1 MTSEE
6 SCAPARVPSSR
17 TVLIPER
24 AQPWIQLAAGV
35 LGMVA
40 IANLQYGWTLFV
52 GPIEAKFHWG
62 QPAIQVAFTLFVLAE
77 TWLVPIEGYLV
88 DRFGPRPMVALG
100 GILVGVRL
108 DAQCPRPAR
117 SACLYLAKAVIG
129 GAGAGIVYGTSIGN
143 ALKWFPHRRGLAA
156 GITAAAFGAGSALT
170 VLPISNMIRNR
181 GFEAAF
187 FWFGPGQGIVV
198 LAASLILRAPW
209 RRRPRKPFATTTHPP
224 PAPDATALEMV
235 RTPIFWLVYAMFTL
249 VATGGLMAVAQLGP
263 MARYYQIA
271 NVPVSLFGITAAALP
286 FALKLDR
293 ILNGVSRPFFGW
305 VSDHLGRENT
315 LGMALVLEGLAILLF
330 INYVR
335 VPTMFVILTGLTF
348 FAWGEIY
355 SLFPALC
362 GDLFGR
368 KYATTNYG
376 LLYTAK
382 GTAALLVPVGSLIQ
396 HFTGSWKPVFIMASV
411 FDFTAALLALCVLK
425 PWRLRWLAK
434 PSAAIDEEL

>member
-1 MTSEE
+1 
-6 SCAPARVPSSR
+6 
-17 TVLIPER
+17 
-24 AQPWIQLAAGV
+24 
-35 LGMVA
+35 MVA

-52 GPIEAKFHWG
+52 DPIEAKYHWG
-62 QPAIQVAFTLFVLAE
+62 RPAIQWAFTLFVLAE

-88 DRFGPRPMVALG
+88 DRFGPRRMVALG
-100 GILVGVRL
+100 GLLVGAAWVL
-108 DAQCPRPAR
+108 NAQA
-117 SACLYLAKAVIG
+117 STLGVLYGAAILG
-129 GAGAGIVYGTSIGN
+129 GIGAGIVYGTSVGN

-170 VLPISNMIRNR
+170 VLPISRMIRQS

-187 FWFGPGQGIVV
+187 FWFGLGQGSVV
-198 LAASLILRAPW
+198 LATSLFLRAPEKELG
-209 RRRPRKPFATTTHPP
+209 RVAVGGSTGTAQPKPP
-224 PAPDATALEMV
+224 PDATWLEMV
-235 RTPIFWLVYAMFTL
+235 RTPLFWLIYAMFTM

-271 NVPVSLFGITAAALP
+271 DVPVRLFGFTAAALP
-286 FALKLDR
+286 FALSLDR
-293 ILNGVSRPFFGW
+293 LLNGISRPFFGW

-330 INYVR
+330 INFVR
-335 VPTMFVILTGLTF
+335 VPLLFVILTGLTF

-382 GTAALLVPVGSLIQ
+382 GTAALLVPLGSHIQ
-396 HFTGSWKPVFIMASV
+396 EATGSWKPVFIVACIL
-411 FDFTAALLALCVLK
+411 DFTAALLALCVLK
-425 PWRLRWLAK
+425 PWRRRWLSERPATDI
-434 PSAAIDEEL
+434 ATED

>member
-1 MTSEE
+1 M
-6 SCAPARVPSSR
+6 
-17 TVLIPER
+17 LIPES

-52 GPIEAKFHWG
+52 EPINKKFHWG
-62 QPAIQVAFTLFVLAE
+62 QPAIQWAFTLFVLAE

-100 GILVGVRL
+100 GVLVGCAWMLNAWVGTL
-108 DAQCPRPAR
+108 QG
-117 SACLYLAKAVIG
+117 LYLTAVLG

-156 GITAAAFGAGSALT
+156 GITAAAFGVGSALT
-170 VLPISNMIRNR
+170 VQPISNMIRDR

-187 FWFGPGQGIVV
+187 FWFGLGQGILV
-198 LAASLILRAPW
+198 LAASLVLRAPAQ
-209 RRRPRKPFATTTHPP
+209 KTGDQFTGATRPP

-249 VATGGLMAVAQLGP
+249 VATGGLMATAQLGP
-263 MARYYQIA
+263 MAEHYEIA
-271 NVPVSLFGITAAALP
+271 NVPVSLFGMTAGALP

-293 ILNGVSRPFFGW
+293 VLNGVSRPFFGW

-315 LGMALVLEGLAILLF
+315 LGIALVLEGLAILLF

-335 VPTMFVILTGLTF
+335 VPVMFVILTGLTF

-396 HFTGSWKPVFIMASV
+396 YSTDSWKPVFIVASV

-434 PSAAIDEEL
+434 QSALVDDGEL

>member
-1 MTSEE
+1 M
-6 SCAPARVPSSR
+6 
-17 TVLIPER
+17 LIPES

-52 GPIEAKFHWG
+52 DPIEAKFHWG
-62 QPAIQVAFTLFVLAE
+62 RPAIQVAFTLFVLAE

-88 DRFGPRPMVALG
+88 DRYGPRPMVALG
-100 GILVGVRL
+100 GILVGCAWMLNAWVGTL
-108 DAQCPRPAR
+108 KG
-117 SACLYLAKAVIG
+117 LYLAAVLG

-143 ALKWFPHRRGLAA
+143 ALKWFPRRRGLAA

-170 VLPISNMIRNR
+170 VLPISNMIRDR

-187 FWFGPGQGIVV
+187 FWFGLGQGTLV
-198 LAASLILRAPW
+198 LAASLVLRAPAQKTG
-209 RRRPRKPFATTTHPP
+209 KPFATATHPP
-224 PAPDATALEMV
+224 PAPDATGLEMV
-235 RTPIFWLVYAMFTL
+235 CTPIFWLVYAMFTL
-249 VATGGLMAVAQLGP
+249 VATGGLMAAAQLGP
-263 MARYYQIA
+263 IA
-271 NVPVSLFGITAAALP
+271 KHYEIAEVPVSLFGITAAALP
-286 FALKLDR
+286 FALALDR
-293 ILNGVSRPFFGW
+293 VLNGVSRPFFGW

-335 VPTMFVILTGLTF
+335 VPAMFVILTGLTF

-368 KYATTNYG
+368 KHATTNYG

-396 HFTGSWKPVFIMASV
+396 HSTGSWKPVFIMASA
-411 FDFTAALLALCVLK
+411 FDFTAAVLALCVLK

-434 PSAAIDEEL
+434 PSASIDEEAS

>member
-1 MTSEE
+1 M
-6 SCAPARVPSSR
+6 RVNDYDTR
-17 TVLIPER
+17 VIVGR

-52 GPIEAKFHWG
+52 DPIEAKFHWG
-62 QPAIQVAFTLFVLAE
+62 RPAIQVAFTLFVLAE
-77 TWLVPIEGYLV
+77 TWLVPIEGYLI
-88 DRFGPRPMVALG
+88 DRFGPRRMVALG
-100 GILVGVRL
+100 GMLVGSAWML
-108 DAQCPRPAR
+108 NAR
-117 SACLYLAKAVIG
+117 CGTLGALYFAAVLG
-129 GAGAGIVYGTSIGN
+129 GAGAGIVYGASIGN
-143 ALKWFPHRRGLAA
+143 ALKWFPHRRGMAA

-170 VLPISNMIRNR
+170 VMPISNMIRDR

-187 FWFGPGQGIVV
+187 FWFGLAQGTVV
-198 LAASLILRAPW
+198 LATSLVLRAP
-209 RRRPRKPFATTTHPP
+209 AQQNVGGIASITHPT
-224 PAPDATALEMV
+224 PAPDATGLEMI

-249 VATGGLMAVAQLGP
+249 VATGGLMAAAQLGP

-271 NVPVSLFGITAAALP
+271 DVPVRLFGITAAALP
-286 FALKLDR
+286 FALALDR

-305 VSDHLGRENT
+305 ISDHFGRENT

-330 INYVR
+330 INFVR

-368 KYATTNYG
+368 KHATTNYG

-382 GTAALLVPVGSLIQ
+382 GTASLLVPVGSLIQ
-396 HFTGSWKPVFIMASV
+396 HAAGSWAPVFIVACV
-411 FDFTAALLALCVLK
+411 FDVTAALLALFVLK
-425 PWRLRWLAK
+425 PLRLRWLARK
-434 PSAAIDEEL
+434 SPVDGEEAC

>member
-1 MTSEE
+1 MRINNYE
-6 SCAPARVPSSR
+6 SR
-17 TVLIPER
+17 LIPDR

-52 GPIEAKFHWG
+52 DPIEARYHWG
-62 QPAIQVAFTLFVLAE
+62 RPAIQVAFTLFVLAE

-100 GILVGVRL
+100 GVLVGCAWML
-108 DAQCPRPAR
+108 NAR
-117 SACLYLAKAVIG
+117 AGTLGVLYLAAVLG
-129 GAGAGIVYGTSIGN
+129 GTGAGIVYGTSIGN

-170 VLPISNMIRNR
+170 VQPISNMIRDR

-187 FWFGPGQGIVV
+187 FWFGLGQGTLV
-198 LAASLILRAPW
+198 LAASLVLRAPAED
-209 RRRPRKPFATTTHPP
+209 RGGLTPSSRVRDAQPK
-224 PAPDATALEMV
+224 PAPDVTWLEMV
-235 RTPIFWLVYAMFTL
+235 RTPIFWLVYAMFTM
-249 VATGGLMAVAQLGP
+249 VATGGLMAAAQLGP
-263 MARYYQIA
+263 MAKHYEIA
-271 NVPVSLFGITAAALP
+271 TVPVSLFGITAAALP
-286 FALKLDR
+286 FALALDR
-293 ILNGVSRPFFGW
+293 VLNGVSRPFFGW

-315 LGMALVLEGLAILLF
+315 LGLALVLEGMAILLF

-396 HFTGSWKPVFIMASV
+396 HSTGSWKPVFIMASA

-425 PWRLRWLAK
+425 PWRLGWLAK
-434 PSAAIDEEL
+434 GSAVAGDEAS

>member
-1 MTSEE
+1 MNIYIKSDE
-6 SCAPARVPSSR
+6 SSVPDHMPSS
-17 TVLIPER
+17 LIPEH

-52 GPIEAKFHWG
+52 DPIEAKFHWG
-62 QPAIQVAFTLFVLAE
+62 RSAIQVAFTLFVLAE

-88 DRFGPRPMVALG
+88 DRIGPRPMVALG
-100 GILVGVRL
+100 GILVGCAWML
-108 DAQCPRPAR
+108 NAR
-117 SACLYLAKAVIG
+117 AGTLGVLYLAAVLG

-170 VLPISNMIRNR
+170 VLPISTMIRDR

-187 FWFGPGQGIVV
+187 FWFGLGQGTLV
-198 LAASLILRAPW
+198 LAASLVLRAPAQKAE
-209 RRRPRKPFATTTHPP
+209 KPFGTATQPAL
-224 PAPDATALEMV
+224 APDASGLEMM

-249 VATGGLMAVAQLGP
+249 VATGGLMAAAQLGP
-263 MARYYQIA
+263 IARHYEISE
-271 NVPVSLFGITAAALP
+271 VPVSLFGITAAALP
-286 FALKLDR
+286 FALALDR

-305 VSDHLGRENT
+305 VSDHVGRENT
-315 LGMALVLEGLAILLF
+315 LGLALVLEGLAILLF

-335 VPTMFVILTGLTF
+335 EPAMFVILTGLTF

-396 HFTGSWKPVFIMASV
+396 HYTGSWKPVFMAASA

-434 PSAAIDEEL
+434 QSAAVDEDLS